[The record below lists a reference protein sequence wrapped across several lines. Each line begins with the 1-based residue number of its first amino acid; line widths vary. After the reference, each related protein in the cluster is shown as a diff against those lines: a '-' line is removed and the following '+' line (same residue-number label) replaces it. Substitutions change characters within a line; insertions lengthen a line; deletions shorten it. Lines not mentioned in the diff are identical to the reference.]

1 MKIEK
6 QTNNINNN
14 FFAKKK
20 NIKFFDCGSPSA
32 FVASCTRKTVSG
44 RQ

>member
-14 FFAKKK
+14 FFAKKI
-20 NIKFFDCGSPSA
+20 IKFFDCGSPSA